1 MINKNFN
8 QSNLARGGKVLGP
21 GSGKKLLRPQ
31 KRAGSTDRSRRV
43 GQSDNQQPRLIQN
56 IIQSLFSSNTMFV
69 VLFFIAFLMFHDIIS
84 ITAII

>member
-1 MINKNFN
+1 MPFEDSNSLNIVNSLKTKEAEMINKNFN

-43 GQSDNQQPRLIQN
+43 GQSDNQQPRL
-56 IIQSLFSSNTMFV
+56 V
-69 VLFFIAFLMFHDIIS
+69 
-84 ITAII
+84 